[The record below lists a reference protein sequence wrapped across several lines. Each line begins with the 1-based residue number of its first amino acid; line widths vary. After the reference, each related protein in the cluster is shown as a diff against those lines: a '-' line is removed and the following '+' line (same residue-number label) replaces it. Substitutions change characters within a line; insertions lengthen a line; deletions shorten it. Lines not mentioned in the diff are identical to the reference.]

1 MPEIK
6 TPKVLDGDR
15 IAELWAAFKVL
26 LAGKV
31 DTETLKDYP
40 KVDAVVAAI
49 TEALKSYPTDSEM
62 QSAIAEAL
70 TDYMTVSE
78 VNAAIAAA
86 VASSSGL
93 HYELVNVLPEV
104 GESNVIYLLP
114 NGNESDQEAN
124 DFYDEWFYF
133 NGKWERIGSTGVD
146 LSNYWSKDE
155 LQIMTAEELE
165 EILQ

>member
-1 MPEIK
+1 MPETK
-6 TPKVLDGDR
+6 TPKVPDDDR
-15 IAELWAAFKVL
+15 VSELWAAIKVR

-49 TEALKSYPTDSEM
+49 TEALKGYPTDTEM
-62 QSAIAEAL
+62 QSAIATAL
-70 TDYMTVSE
+70 TDYMTASE
-78 VNAAIAAA
+78 VNDAIAAA
-86 VASSSGL
+86 VTSASGL
-93 HYELVNVLPEV
+93 HYELVEELPEV

-114 NGNESDQEAN
+114 NGNESNEEAD
-124 DFYDEWFYF
+124 DFYDEWYYF
-133 NGKWERIGSTGVD
+133 NDTWNRIGSTGVD

-165 EILQ
+165 EILV